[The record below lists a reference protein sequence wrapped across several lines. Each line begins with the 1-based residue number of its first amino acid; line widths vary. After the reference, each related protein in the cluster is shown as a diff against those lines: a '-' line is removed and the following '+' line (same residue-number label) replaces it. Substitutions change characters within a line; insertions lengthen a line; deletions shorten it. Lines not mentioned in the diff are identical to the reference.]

1 MKKVRVIVEEHYTK
15 EIEIGIPNCICENPD
30 ERLMLAENIVKE
42 MYATGNIVMDK
53 DDYNGVTSI
62 MSEDMKTGLCCDWE
76 QYNTSDTIKRA
87 ENKNPSIEIMSLCDF
102 IKNATIKDVEKLLK
116 KYGVKFTESK
126 DEESNND
133 DYTSICRLPEF
144 DNELEVHRKI
154 HEIKED
160 DWDTIIEKIKNDEHE
175 DEDEFDEIGRLCDMY
190 PLPIAGDYNGNSIS
204 ISDIKNNTN
213 KSEEDEWDKI
223 IRQIKQD

>member
-1 MKKVRVIVEEHYTK
+1 MKKIVFDVGVIVYILLAIVVTVCLLSYNDYHVS
-15 EIEIGIPNCICENPD
+15 EINGNTLIMVEDVETGSCDDWIP
-30 ERLMLAENIVKE
+30 
-42 MYATGNIVMDK
+42 Y
-53 DDYNGVTSI
+53 VT
-62 MSEDMKTGLCCDWE
+62 D
-76 QYNTSDTIKRA
+76 DTIRRA
-87 ENKNPSIEIMSLCDF
+87 KNKNSVYLKVMKLGDF
-102 IKNATIKDVEKLLK
+102 IEKAPVEDVEKLLK
-116 KYGVKFTESK
+116 KYDVKFTESK
-126 DEESNND
+126 DDGSINND
-133 DYTSICRLPEF
+133 YVSMWRLPEF
-144 DNELEVHRKI
+144 DNGIEEPTKI

-160 DWDTIIEKIKNDEHE
+160 DWDTIIEKIKNDEDE

>member
-1 MKKVRVIVEEHYTK
+1 
-15 EIEIGIPNCICENPD
+15 
-30 ERLMLAENIVKE
+30 
-42 MYATGNIVMDK
+42 
-53 DDYNGVTSI
+53 
-62 MSEDMKTGLCCDWE
+62 
-76 QYNTSDTIKRA
+76 
-87 ENKNPSIEIMSLCDF
+87 MSLCDF

-144 DNELEVHRKI
+144 DNELEVPRKI

-160 DWDTIIEKIKNDEHE
+160 DWDTIIEKIKNDEH
-175 DEDEFDEIGRLCDMY
+175 EDEFDEIGRLCDMY